1 MCVGLINSGKCDVG
15 GLGNGKCK
23 SDDIIKVWAG
33 DEVRSCGVSVVGVG
47 DEVRCG

>member
-1 MCVGLINSGKCDVG
+1 MCVGLIVASVTVE